1 MNKIYY
7 SRWLIILKDLITI
20 LNYQQFLDTLDSL
33 YLVLNPKGKIL
44 AANEALRKFVIDDLG
59 RKRPDLKGKIEG
71 MSFSELI
78 LTGNWGEIILEG
90 RVKAFTECIAEK
102 AKKRFVDINRD
113 EILEGLITPILDEN
127 NNARY
132 VTVNIEIVTGN
143 KIFELRKNLSFFSL
157 KEVLFLNEIVNA
169 KSEFEIYSN
178 TESFMDFYNLHF
190 SETSKRKID
199 RALMSDSG
207 FFNRSEYVKRINFK
221 IAKHIIDLNEFL
233 LCMKFNNM
241 RLEKQLE

>member
-1 MNKIYY
+1 
-7 SRWLIILKDLITI
+7 LKDLITI

-33 YLVLNPKGKIL
+33 YLVLSPGGTIL
-44 AANEALRKFVIDDLG
+44 AVNEALRKFVIDDLN

-71 MSFSELI
+71 MTYSDLI
-78 LTGNWGEIILEG
+78 MTGNWGEIILDG
-90 RVKAFTECIAEK
+90 RVKTFTDCVAEK
-102 AKKRFVDINRD
+102 CKKRFVDINRD
-113 EILEGLITPILDEN
+113 EILEGLMTPILDDDIV
-127 NNARY
+127 RY

-143 KIFELRKNLSFFSL
+143 KIFELRKNLSFFSI

-169 KSEFEIYSN
+169 KTEFEIYSN
-178 TESFMDFYNLHF
+178 KESFMNFYNLNF
-190 SETSKRKID
+190 SEAAKRQID

-221 IAKHIIDLNEFL
+221 MAKYIIDLNEFL

>member
-1 MNKIYY
+1 M
-7 SRWLIILKDLITI
+7 KDLITI

-33 YLVLNPKGKIL
+33 YIILSPGGKIL
-44 AANEALRKFVIDDLG
+44 AANEALRRFVIDDLN

-71 MSFSELI
+71 MTYSDLI
-78 LTGNWGEIILEG
+78 MTGNWGEIILDG
-90 RVKAFTECIAEK
+90 RVNTFTSCVAEK
-102 AKKRFVDINRD
+102 CKKRFVDINRD
-113 EILEGLITPILDEN
+113 EILEGLMTPILDEN
-127 NNARY
+127 NNVRY

-178 TESFMDFYNLHF
+178 TESFMNFYNLNF
-190 SETSKRKID
+190 SEAAKRQID

-221 IAKHIIDLNEFL
+221 IAKYIIDLNEFL

>member
-1 MNKIYY
+1 M
-7 SRWLIILKDLITI
+7 KDLVTI

-33 YLVLNPKGKIL
+33 YLILNPAGKIL
-44 AANEALRKFVIDDLG
+44 AVNEALRRFVIDDLN
-59 RKRPDLKGKIEG
+59 RKRPELKGRIEG
-71 MSFSELI
+71 MTYSDLI

-90 RVKAFTECIAEK
+90 RVKTFTDCIAERC
-102 AKKRFVDINRD
+102 KKRFVDINRD
-113 EILEGLITPILDEN
+113 EILEGLMTPIADDN
-127 NNARY
+127 NDIRY

-178 TESFMDFYNLHF
+178 KESFMDFYNLTF
-190 SETSKRKID
+190 SEVSKRQID

-221 IAKHIIDLNEFL
+221 IVKHIIDLNEFL

>member
-1 MNKIYY
+1 
-7 SRWLIILKDLITI
+7 LKDLITI

-33 YLVLNPKGKIL
+33 YLILSPGGKIL
-44 AANEALRKFVIDDLG
+44 AANEALRKFVIDDLN
-59 RKRPDLKGKIEG
+59 RKRPDLMGKIEG
-71 MSFSELI
+71 MTYSDLI
-78 LTGNWGEIILEG
+78 MTGNWGEIILEG
-90 RVKAFTECIAEK
+90 RVKTFTDCVAEK
-102 AKKRFVDINRD
+102 CKKRFVDINRD
-113 EILEGLITPILDEN
+113 EILEGLMTPILDDDIV
-127 NNARY
+127 RY

-143 KIFELRKNLSFFSL
+143 KIFELRKNLSFFSI

-169 KSEFEIYSN
+169 KTEFEIYSN
-178 TESFMDFYNLHF
+178 KESFMNFYNLNF
-190 SETSKRKID
+190 SEAAKRQID

-221 IAKHIIDLNEFL
+221 MAKYIIDLNEFL